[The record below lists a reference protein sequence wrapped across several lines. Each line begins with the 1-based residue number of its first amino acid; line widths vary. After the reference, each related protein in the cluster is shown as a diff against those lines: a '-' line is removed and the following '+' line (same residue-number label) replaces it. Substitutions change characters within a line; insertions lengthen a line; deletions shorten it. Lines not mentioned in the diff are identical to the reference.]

1 MHLKAK
7 GVCWVSFLII
17 FCPISLRWGFYVIVE
32 LMFVQLAWQPVT
44 SVVLFFLSPIL
55 QSRGHTDPQIIPTF
69 LHGCCH
75 SNPSPRACTAKDFT
89 CLDIS
94 LGSIALFRRLA
105 NVNTVLEYDLN
116 KATPIFCHQQRLPGW
131 HRFFL
136 INSVFQFTV
145 SLLFNSD
152 FSIGPY
158 KANRTY

>member
-1 MHLKAK
+1 MHLSQRSVLGIFLYHFSPYFFEVGFLCDCWAY
-7 GVCWVSFLII
+7 VCSARLAASDFSSPLLPVSHSSVPRAHE
-17 FCPISLRWGFYVIVE
+17 CPD
-32 LMFVQLAWQPVT
+32 
-44 SVVLFFLSPIL
+44 
-55 QSRGHTDPQIIPTF
+55 HTPTF
-69 LHGCCH
+69 LPGSCH
-75 SNPSPRACTAKDFT
+75 SNPSPHACTAKAFT

-94 LGSIALFRRLA
+94 LVSIALFPRLA

-116 KATPIFCHQQRLPGW
+116 KAKPIFCHQQRVPGW

-145 SLLFNSD
+145 SVLFNSD